1 MSELQ
6 FPKDPVVG
14 QEYDFSPYKYY
25 WDGVKWKAVAGHT
38 YAMLNMNIDG
48 TDVIRSVKVGAAG
61 SGPGGVGRML
71 YVDE

>member
-6 FPKDPVVG
+6 FPKDPIVG
-14 QEYDFSPYKYY
+14 QEYDFAPYKYY
-25 WDGVKWKAVAGHT
+25 WDGVKWKTAVGYT

-48 TDVIRSVKVGAAG
+48 IDVIRSVKVGAAG
-61 SGPGGVGRML
+61 SGPNNVNRML